1 MPCRLAYSHTSR
13 SLPPSQEPAS
23 PQSITCCTDSSV
35 DGHAPFLLMLIRSA
49 RQRPGQHARRC
60 SPTGPPFPGLAR
72 VPAPL
77 ACKCQAGRAVP
88 SRPAR
93 LRRPRECL
101 LKSWKRQEQ
110 RPRRA
115 PPRAVQPGPPVN
127 QPEGQRDPMGSL
139 ARTNPTGTGGRR
151 GRALS
156 SQPEATDSWRRPP
169 RAQGA
174 AWPAPLSVHK
184 ESHTTRAR
192 PPSHP
197 RSP

>member
-23 PQSITCCTDSSV
+23 PQSSTCCTDSSV

-60 SPTGPPFPGLAR
+60 SPTGPPFPGPGACA
-72 VPAPL
+72 APP

-110 RPRRA
+110 RPQRA
-115 PPRAVQPGPPVN
+115 PPRASAARAARQPAGRPTRPHGEPGAD
-127 QPEGQRDPMGSL
+127 QPHGHWRSQREGCEQP
-139 ARTNPTGTGGRR
+139 ARGHGQLEAAPTRTGGRL
-151 GRALS
+151 A
-156 SQPEATDSWRRPP
+156 
-169 RAQGA
+169 
-174 AWPAPLSVHK
+174 
-184 ESHTTRAR
+184 
-192 PPSHP
+192 
-197 RSP
+197 RSPLRA